1 MLSLVPNQWQV
12 ATLLA
17 SDFPSENPRTQ
28 SRTFHIRAVVSN
40 SPASIKTF
48 NSNVFALKER
58 TIAWSIIV
66 DYRR

>member
-28 SRTFHIRAVVSN
+28 SRTFHIPNVGSN
-40 SPASIKTF
+40 NGTVKGHPLQS
-48 NSNVFALKER
+48 
-58 TIAWSIIV
+58 
-66 DYRR
+66 